1 LKSDASESVRETAA
15 WALGEISV
23 KKAADQLADAV
34 ARDKSAR
41 VRATAA
47 WAIGE
52 LNPGRAPKPLVAAL
66 RDQDDD
72 VRLKAAWALSEI
84 GDAETV
90 KDITAALKSEQQNR
104 VRQALV
110 RALIESGE
118 GSSDAFKDLLE
129 SKDDG
134 TREMAVKALAG
145 RRGPWPWPWP
155 QPRPRPFP

>member
-1 LKSDASESVRETAA
+1 VRETAA
-15 WALGEISV
+15 WALGEIGV
-23 KKAADQLADAV
+23 KRAADQLGEV
-34 ARDKSAR
+34 LARDKSVR

-52 LNPGRAPKPLVAAL
+52 LNPGRAPKALVNAL

-90 KDITAALKSEQQNR
+90 ADITAALKNEQRDR

-110 RALIESGE
+110 RALMETGEESADVFTG
-118 GSSDAFKDLLE
+118 LLE
-129 SKDDG
+129 SKDRG

-145 RRGPWPWPWP
+145 RRVGWPWPWP

>member
-1 LKSDASESVRETAA
+1 
-15 WALGEISV
+15 
-23 KKAADQLADAV
+23 
-34 ARDKSAR
+34 
-41 VRATAA
+41 
-47 WAIGE
+47 
-52 LNPGRAPKPLVAAL
+52 
-66 RDQDDD
+66 

-90 KDITAALKSEQQNR
+90 NDITAALKTEQHDK

-118 GSSDAFKDLLE
+118 GSSDALKDLLD
-129 SKDDG
+129 SKDRG
-134 TREMAVKALAG
+134 TREVAVKALAG